1 MNIHW
6 NLCIVSVLNE
16 YSGNRFVPSSNK
28 KMKTEQQQ
36 QHKESL
42 LLKSLLSLHEHVRVR
57 CVRTYVEEEM
67 AWQATLRPVNGCRTA
82 TAIQSMEASSNQR
95 AEATDGSRPQETT
108 AVGLHIRH
116 RLCWR
121 TRRNV
126 IQQAKLLEE
135 TEDHTKILGALD
147 EFVSPSTH
155 FVEDSFNYFYL
166 KQGEMSVSHYQA
178 AAEQLIDR
186 MIPQYNASKTMKH
199 TDVKQLLLR
208 NLLLVGLRHKD
219 VLKQCQTMKSDAC
232 TAEHLLNLARQ
243 AEYRDTTALRLTKTV
258 TSNAH
263 TLQDNSESSLH
274 QINQRRQ
281 KIDQQNGS
289 SNSRR
294 CRWCGRSRLCRRSE
308 CPARDR
314 YCNKCHIKGHFEEV
328 CRQDS
333 TRRINKQRP
342 VHKLEDDDEDE
353 EDEVTSVYSFNTLY
367 NLKAMESEHIRPLW
381 ISTTATSQVHKV
393 NVEVDTGADCNV
405 MPVYL
410 FSKIFGS
417 KQPEPSDARI
427 QAYGGM
433 PVTIVGKCTVIIH
446 KSDGTQTSAVFQV
459 THHNGHAI
467 IGRSTS
473 TDIGYVNLPAIEC
486 PPLSMAPI
494 THDVQTL
501 QQHVEQPIMHKTQS
515 STTIDNI
522 RNKGTNNSV
531 ADVLSHASP
540 HPHRSTDERPEDVT
554 PLHVLSDS
562 IPANQSCL
570 DSVQTE
576 AKKDGTL
583 QQPRNCQATQ
593 STRCSQQQ
601 EGLSQYEGPAGP
613 WKRLGI
619 DYFKWNQQRYLLI
632 ADYYSR
638 FPIIRSVSKM
648 SAAHLVTVLKTI
660 FSEYGLPEEL
670 VSDKG
675 TQFTS
680 EQYTSFAEEYNI
692 KITHSSPR
700 YPQSNGFIESMVK
713 ITKQILQRC
722 KQTSSD
728 PHMAMLLYRSTP
740 LQSGTAPPAELL
752 SQRRYQTTLP
762 NKNRE
767 PVRSRETKANVIG
780 TPTGNNPKSYKIQ
793 LPTGQRFTRNRRH
806 LRPDRGTAPDD
817 NEPDQIA
824 AREPRGPRRS
834 ARESHP
840 PRRLRYNQL
849 GESSSY

>member
-1 MNIHW
+1 M
-6 NLCIVSVLNE
+6 
-16 YSGNRFVPSSNK
+16 
-28 KMKTEQQQ
+28 
-36 QHKESL
+36 SL
-42 LLKSLLSLHEHVRVR
+42 LEHGVR
-57 CVRTYVEEEM
+57 CVRTYVEEDM
-67 AWQATLRPVNGCRTA
+67 AWQATLRPEMDW
-82 TAIQSMEASSNQR
+82 SMDAELPQR
-95 AEATDGSRPQETT
+95 FKVWKRQVTSE
-108 AVGLHIRH
+108 L
-116 RLCWR
+116 RLQVAADLKKQQLWAC
-121 TRRNV
+121 TYVVVCAGEQGENV

-178 AAEQLIDR
+178 AAEQLIER

-199 TDVKQLLLR
+199 TDVKQRNLR

-258 TSNAH
+258 TSNAQ

-314 YCNKCHIKGHFEEV
+314 YCNKCHIKEHFEKV
-328 CRQDS
+328 CRQDN
-333 TRRINKQRP
+333 TRRINKRQP
-342 VHKLEDDDEDE
+342 VHKLEDDDDEEDAEE
-353 EDEVTSVYSFNTLY
+353 EDEVTSVHSFNTLY

-410 FSKIFGS
+410 FSKIFGN
-417 KQPEPSDARI
+417 KQPESSDARI

-459 THHNGHAI
+459 THYNGHAI

-473 TDIGYVNLPAIEC
+473 RDIGYVNLPAIKC
-486 PPLSMAPI
+486 PPLSMASI

-501 QQHVEQPIMHKTQS
+501 QQHVEQPTIHKTQS

-531 ADVLSHASP
+531 ADVLSHTSP
-540 HPHRSTDERPEDVT
+540 HPHRSTDVRPEDVT
-554 PLHVLSDS
+554 PLHVRMYYPTLFQPINHVS
-562 IPANQSCL
+562 IQS
-570 DSVQTE
+570 
-576 AKKDGTL
+576 
-583 QQPRNCQATQ
+583 
-593 STRCSQQQ
+593 
-601 EGLSQYEGPAGP
+601 
-613 WKRLGI
+613 
-619 DYFKWNQQRYLLI
+619 
-632 ADYYSR
+632 
-638 FPIIRSVSKM
+638 
-648 SAAHLVTVLKTI
+648 
-660 FSEYGLPEEL
+660 
-670 VSDKG
+670 
-675 TQFTS
+675 
-680 EQYTSFAEEYNI
+680 
-692 KITHSSPR
+692 
-700 YPQSNGFIESMVK
+700 
-713 ITKQILQRC
+713 KQ
-722 KQTSSD
+722 K
-728 PHMAMLLYRSTP
+728 
-740 LQSGTAPPAELL
+740 
-752 SQRRYQTTLP
+752 QRRMVLYSNNGTVKQP
-762 NKNRE
+762 SQPDAASNKKAS
-767 PVRSRETKANVIG
+767 RSMKCQQDLG
-780 TPTGNNPKSYKIQ
+780 
-793 LPTGQRFTRNRRH
+793 
-806 LRPDRGTAPDD
+806 
-817 NEPDQIA
+817 
-824 AREPRGPRRS
+824 S
-834 ARESHP
+834 A
-840 PRRLRYNQL
+840 
-849 GESSSY
+849 

>member
-1 MNIHW
+1 
-6 NLCIVSVLNE
+6 
-16 YSGNRFVPSSNK
+16 
-28 KMKTEQQQ
+28 
-36 QHKESL
+36 
-42 LLKSLLSLHEHVRVR
+42 
-57 CVRTYVEEEM
+57 
-67 AWQATLRPVNGCRTA
+67 
-82 TAIQSMEASSNQR
+82 
-95 AEATDGSRPQETT
+95 
-108 AVGLHIRH
+108 
-116 RLCWR
+116 
-121 TRRNV
+121 
-126 IQQAKLLEE
+126 
-135 TEDHTKILGALD
+135 
-147 EFVSPSTH
+147 
-155 FVEDSFNYFYL
+155 
-166 KQGEMSVSHYQA
+166 MSVSHYQA

-186 MIPQYNASKTMKH
+186 MIPQYNASRTMKH

-258 TSNAH
+258 PSNAH

-333 TRRINKQRP
+333 TRINKRRP

-367 NLKAMESEHIRPLW
+367 NLKAMESEHSRPLW
-381 ISTTATSQVHKV
+381 ISTTATSLVHKV

-459 THHNGHAI
+459 TQHNGHAI

-473 TDIGYVNLPAIEC
+473 RDIGYVNLPAIEC

-501 QQHVEQPIMHKTQS
+501 QQHVEQPRMHKTQS
-515 STTIDNI
+515 STTIDI

-540 HPHRSTDERPEDVT
+540 HPHRSTDVRPEDVT
-554 PLHVLSDS
+554 LLHVLSDS

-601 EGLSQYEGPAGP
+601 EGLLQYEVPAGP

-638 FPIIRSVSKM
+638 FPIIRSVSTM

-740 LQSGTAPPAELL
+740 LQSGTASPAELL

-762 NKNRE
+762 NKN
-767 PVRSRETKANVIG
+767 
-780 TPTGNNPKSYKIQ
+780 
-793 LPTGQRFTRNRRH
+793 
-806 LRPDRGTAPDD
+806 

-834 ARESHP
+834 ARESYP

-849 GESSSY
+849 GKSS

>member
-1 MNIHW
+1 
-6 NLCIVSVLNE
+6 
-16 YSGNRFVPSSNK
+16 
-28 KMKTEQQQ
+28 
-36 QHKESL
+36 
-42 LLKSLLSLHEHVRVR
+42 
-57 CVRTYVEEEM
+57 M
-67 AWQATLRPVNGCRTA
+67 ARQATLRPEMDWSVDA
-82 TAIQSMEASSNQR
+82 ELPQR
-95 AEATDGSRPQETT
+95 FKVWKRQVTSELRLQMAEDPNKQQLWACTYIIVCAGEQGE
-108 AVGLHIRH
+108 
-116 RLCWR
+116 
-121 TRRNV
+121 NV

-135 TEDHTKILGALD
+135 KEDYTKILDALE
-147 EFVSPSTH
+147 EFVSPSSY

-178 AAEQLIDR
+178 AAEQLIER

-314 YCNKCHIKGHFEEV
+314 YCNKCHMKGHFEKV

-333 TRRINKQRP
+333 TRRINKRQP
-342 VHKLEDDDEDE
+342 VHKLEDDDEDDDDEEDEEE

-381 ISTTATSQVHKV
+381 ISTTTTSQVHKV

-405 MPVYL
+405 IPVYL

-417 KQPEPSDARI
+417 KQPESSDARI

-473 TDIGYVNLPAIEC
+473 RDIGYVNLPAIEC

-501 QQHVEQPIMHKTQS
+501 QQHVEQPRMHKTQS

-531 ADVLSHASP
+531 ADVHSHASP
-540 HPHRSTDERPEDVT
+540 HPHRSTDARPEDVT

-593 STRCSQQQ
+593 SIRCSQ
-601 EGLSQYEGPAGP
+601 YEVPAGP

-638 FPIIRSVSKM
+638 FPIIRSVSTM
-648 SAAHLVTVLKTI
+648 SATHLVTVLKTI

-670 VSDKG
+670 ASG
-675 TQFTS
+675 QGSQFTS
-680 EQYTSFAEEYNI
+680 EQYTSFAKEYNI

-713 ITKQILQRC
+713 ITKQILERC

-728 PHMAMLLYRSTP
+728 PHIAMLLYRATP
-740 LQSGTAPPAELL
+740 LQSGMVSPAELL
-752 SQRRYQTTLP
+752 SQRRYETTIP
-762 NKNRE
+762 IKNRE
-767 PVRSRETKANVIG
+767 PVRSQNHRETMAKSRDKQEEYKRQQIIG
-780 TPTGNNPKSYKIQ
+780 NYRCTNQSMCSSTLTRQHGRRQTS
-793 LPTGQRFTRNRRH
+793 LGQPQKT
-806 LRPDRGTAPDD
+806 T
-817 NEPDQIA
+817 
-824 AREPRGPRRS
+824 
-834 ARESHP
+834 
-840 PRRLRYNQL
+840 
-849 GESSSY
+849 